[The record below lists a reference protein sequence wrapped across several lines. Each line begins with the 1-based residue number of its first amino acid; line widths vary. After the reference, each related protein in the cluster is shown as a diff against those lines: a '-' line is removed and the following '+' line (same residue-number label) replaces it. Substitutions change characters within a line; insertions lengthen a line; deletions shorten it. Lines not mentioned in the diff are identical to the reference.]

1 MDPNFSLPTAPSR
14 RATDSPNTHHINT
27 QASHL
32 AAIALEPLG
41 TVVAVEAD
49 SLREKLLRANLRRQL
64 CFSVRVVG
72 KDWLQV
78 TPEEQGGL
86 LAKAEAVLVNPSCSN
101 SGTLA
106 DARSV
111 VPSGR
116 LQRLAGFQTRAL
128 AHSLRLPRVRRV
140 VYSTC
145 SVHAEENE
153 AVVAAVL
160 KEFPDWALE
169 DALPGWHRRGIA
181 CEGLPEN
188 LARLCVRVDPLL
200 DQAHG
205 FFVACLVRT

>member
-1 MDPNFSLPTAPSR
+1 M
-14 RATDSPNTHHINT
+14 HT

-32 AAIALEPLG
+32 AAIAVEPGG

-49 SLREKLLRANLRRQL
+49 AVREKLLRATLRRQQ
-64 CFSVRVVG
+64 CFNVRVVG

-86 LAKAEAVLVNPSCSN
+86 LAQAEAVLVDPSCSN
-101 SGTLA
+101 SGTLG

-111 VPSGR
+111 VHPGR
-116 LQRLAGFQTRAL
+116 LQRLASFQTRAL
-128 AHSLRLPRVRRV
+128 THSLSLPRVRRV

-145 SVHAEENE
+145 SVHTEENE

-160 KEFPDWALE
+160 KAFPNWALQE
-169 DALPGWHRRGIA
+169 ALPGWHRRGVA

-205 FFVACLVRT
+205 FFVACLVRA